1 VITPVAVEVS
11 MTSNKGQ
18 AGDSGTYSTATD
30 YTISIYA
37 TGTEPSPS
45 IWNPAAALVA
55 GVI

>member
-1 VITPVAVEVS
+1 MITPVAVEVS